1 MEKWDSRVGE
11 RHDGVACVYGAM
23 GDVVG
28 HRYWAAMLSRA
39 VVDEKECYPWSKKVG
54 YRCKVE
60 MREWKEEIGYM
71 MAR

>member
-1 MEKWDSRVGE
+1 MEKWDLRVGE

-28 HRYWAAMLSRA
+28 HRYWAAMLSTA

-54 YRCKVE
+54 
-60 MREWKEEIGYM
+60 IGVKSKCGNGK
-71 MAR
+71 RKWDIWRGK